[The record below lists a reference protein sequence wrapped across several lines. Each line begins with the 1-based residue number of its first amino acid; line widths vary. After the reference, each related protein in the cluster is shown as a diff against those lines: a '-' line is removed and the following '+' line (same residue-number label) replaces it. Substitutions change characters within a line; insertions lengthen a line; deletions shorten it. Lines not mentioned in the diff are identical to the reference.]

1 MRATGLSQAHPTN
14 SQQPGTIRVRT
25 YPVGNETPRRSRIR
39 GRLCCGGAS
48 QRNDGTRRGQW
59 PPQFRRTRTG
69 KHTNERSTNDDQL
82 LGVYTPKYQNPAPG
96 ASEI

>member
-1 MRATGLSQAHPTN
+1 MQPTN

-39 GRLCCGGAS
+39 GRLCFGGAS
-48 QRNDGTRRGQW
+48 ERREAATQDER

-69 KHTNERSTNDDQL
+69 KRTIETSTNDDQHM
-82 LGVYTPKYQNPAPG
+82 GVYTPKYQNSAPV